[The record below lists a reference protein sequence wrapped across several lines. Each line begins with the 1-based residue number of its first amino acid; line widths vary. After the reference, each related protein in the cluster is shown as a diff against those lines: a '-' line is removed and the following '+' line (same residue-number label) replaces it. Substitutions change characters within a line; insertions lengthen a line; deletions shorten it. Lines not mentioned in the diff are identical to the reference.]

1 MKNLIRRMIKEISPA
16 WGMVV
21 LSTILLLVYIVSMI
35 ITLLDRWRIRYPL
48 QWPLNSHNIRYMVI
62 QDG

>member
-35 ITLLDRWRIRYPL
+35 ITPL
-48 QWPLNSHNIRYMVI
+48 GNRRESSLIY
-62 QDG
+62 